1 MTFWLFSE
9 QTITVICRINGSA
22 KIVPVEL
29 LRNSVGRME
38 GEEETKA
45 QLRPRREKEY
55 PSSDMIGTGF
65 LRFTV

>member
-38 GEEETKA
+38 GEEEQK
-45 QLRPRREKEY
+45 RN
-55 PSSDMIGTGF
+55 
-65 LRFTV
+65 